1 MSTGDSPPLPRRPA
15 TARPRSD
22 AVEHGDADAAAPTHE
37 ELETMERKHIELTTH
52 AGAEVVDDESL
63 GVEMVR
69 LHGRGPGLNY
79 AAQIRWSS
87 ADADERIQAL
97 DRAMR
102 EAGEWPVISVADGLT
117 EPADLV
123 DRLEAL
129 GWVRL
134 SGERMMTTR
143 HAPVVPHLDPGLRVE
158 AVTPASALDAA
169 RLEVANFDL
178 SLESVGERAERLAHA
193 VQDGTIRAFLLRLVH
208 EPVASLRLTSGPGVA
223 SLSAVGVAARH
234 RRRGYG
240 QMITAVATRAG
251 LATGHKLVWLSVI
264 EENVGA
270 VALYRSLGFEPS
282 FAWSRWA
289 APAD

>member
-1 MSTGDSPPLPRRPA
+1 MSTGDSPPLPRRPE

-22 AVEHGDADAAAPTHE
+22 AEKHVDTPAPTLE
-37 ELETMERKHIELTTH
+37 ELEAIERKHIELTTH
-52 AGAEVVDDESL
+52 AGAEVVDDASL
-63 GVEMVR
+63 GVAMVR

-79 AAQIRWSS
+79 AAQIRWAA
-87 ADADERIQAL
+87 ADVEERIQAL

-102 EAGEWPVISVADGLT
+102 EVREWPVISVTDGLT

-123 DRLEAL
+123 DRLQAL

-178 SLESVGERAERLAHA
+178 ALESVGERAERLAVA
-193 VQDGTIRAFLLRLVH
+193 VQDGTVRAFLLRLVH
-208 EPVASLRLTSGPGVA
+208 EPVASLRLTGGPGVA

-240 QMITAVATRAG
+240 RMVTAVATRAG

-264 EENVGA
+264 EENVEA

-282 FAWSRWA
+282 FSWSRWA